1 MVGLK
6 PIFSLSMFGSAK
18 TLASIDSTNF
28 CSLEFQQ
35 VWLKICGNP
44 NIHLKHAVMMKA
56 KTIPFFREVFETD
69 YSRDLLQW
77 ICLLDYNDK
86 LNILRNKLNKYY
98 LRFLIDYTVDFRV
111 HVRSFVLLKK
121 L

>member
-1 MVGLK
+1 
-6 PIFSLSMFGSAK
+6 MFGSAK

-86 LNILRNKLNKYY
+86 LNILRNKLNNTTSV
-98 LRFLIDYTVDFRV
+98 F
-111 HVRSFVLLKK
+111 
-121 L
+121 